1 MDQANGKRYFKKLQ
15 NKLNP
20 QQKKGKSKQ
29 ITNKLPSVQTL
40 DSELGLKKL
49 NSRAQHHFHE
59 IKKFTRRQLIMG
71 QHSSVK
77 RKSPPMGKT
86 NERREEESE
95 SERADKFLGKCTRFS
110 FIFLVEAQ
118 TRGES
123 NAARSKR

>member
-1 MDQANGKRYFKKLQ
+1 
-15 NKLNP
+15 
-20 QQKKGKSKQ
+20 
-29 ITNKLPSVQTL
+29 
-40 DSELGLKKL
+40 
-49 NSRAQHHFHE
+49 
-59 IKKFTRRQLIMG
+59 MG

-95 SERADKFLGKCTRFS
+95 RADKFLGKCKRFS